1 MQLADVRDLTLSGRH
16 WLTPNWALT
25 YDLLSQEHAYLN
37 RRQGLRL
44 GVSRSF

>member
-1 MQLADVRDLTLSGRH
+1 VRDLSLSGRH
-16 WLTPNWALT
+16 WLSTNWALT
-25 YDLLSQEHAYLN
+25 YDVQTQTQESAL